1 MPIEQLAAGTVEV
14 DLTWIAGR
22 MEHRIVFGRSLGERV
37 IEPHRRTV
45 TFAPASIFAVMRW
58 AASDL
63 GLTVARLEILRGT
76 ATPSGG
82 THVPFVRPAVDLLM
96 RVSGWPDVQRV
107 IKLIEAIQ
115 AGGIDPTDV
124 APEYWLHVANR
135 LAAGEQPRDYT
146 RGRHMAWQLR
156 RRIAP

>member
-1 MPIEQLAAGTVEV
+1 MPIEQLAPGSVEV
-14 DLTWIAGR
+14 DLTWVAGR
-22 MEHRIVFGRSLGERV
+22 MEHRIVFGKSLAERV
-37 IEPHRRTV
+37 TEPHRKTV
-45 TFAPASIFAVMRW
+45 TFPHASIFAVMRW

-63 GLTVARLEILRGT
+63 GLTVARLEIMRGT
-76 ATPSGG
+76 ATPSGD
-82 THVPFVRPAVDLLM
+82 TRVPFVRPAVDLLM
-96 RVSGWPDVQRV
+96 RVSGWSDVQRV

-115 AGGIDPTDV
+115 AAGIDPSDV

-156 RRIAP
+156 RRVAP